1 MQVSNFSR
9 QRAQQAQGNSNLL
22 PHTCAVLAGKRNHS
36 SWDLIPWARINLDTS
51 VSVDPNKRQQT
62 ELKQWNDH
70 VRHSIFS
77 RSGHLSH
84 NYCASVKVFYALSS
98 FSSFLRLRSLTSLT
112 SPCQSLSLLL
122 DGSIASCGG
131 TKVTQAQWVSQKHHP
146 SASAEIRVK
155 PD

>member
-36 SWDLIPWARINLDTS
+36 SWDLIPSTRINLDKCFSGSEQATADRTKT
-51 VSVDPNKRQQT
+51 VKRSCTPQY
-62 ELKQWNDH
+62 
-70 VRHSIFS
+70 FS